1 MTIAMDV
8 APQIF
13 TKAQGSARKTEQQA
27 DALLIRRVQEG
38 YIDAFDDLVHRYRG
52 RLFSVI
58 YSLVGNAE
66 DASDILQESFIKAFR
81 AIARFD
87 GRASFFTW
95 IYRIALNTAT
105 SHIRKQKIRKFFHFS
120 TEGDEE
126 VYHENIWGSSNERSA
141 DEATLLTELQ
151 VQLNQALQK
160 LPMKHRTA
168 VILFEIE
175 GLSHAEIA
183 KITDTNEGTVRS
195 RLFYAKE
202 MLRQYLEPYVSQG
215 LSID

>member
-1 MTIAMDV
+1 MDV

-13 TKAQGSARKTEQQA
+13 TKTQGSVRKTEQQA
-27 DALLIRRVQEG
+27 DALLIQRVQDG

-52 RLFSVI
+52 RLFGVV
-58 YSLVGNAE
+58 YSLVDNAE

-87 GRASFFTW
+87 GQASFFTW
-95 IYRIALNTAT
+95 IYRITLNTAT
-105 SHIRKQKIRKFFHFS
+105 SHIRKQKIRRFFHF
-120 TEGDEE
+120 TDDTDDEAF
-126 VYHENIWGSSNERSA
+126 HENIWGSSTEPSA

-168 VILFEIE
+168 VVLFEIE

-183 KITDTNEGTVRS
+183 KITNTNEGTVRS
-195 RLFYAKE
+195 RVFYAKE
-202 MLRQYLEPYVSQG
+202 MLRQYLQPYVSQG